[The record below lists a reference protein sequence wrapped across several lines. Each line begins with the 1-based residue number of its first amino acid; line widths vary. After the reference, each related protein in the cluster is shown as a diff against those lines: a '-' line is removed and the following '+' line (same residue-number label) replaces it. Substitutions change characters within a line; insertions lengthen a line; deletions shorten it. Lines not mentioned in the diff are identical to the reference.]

1 MVDLSNSGYMK
12 LYDLVNN
19 FLLDKCIALA
29 NSGGGT
35 FIRESIWEFPVIEGI
50 HVLSIAMSVGMIMWF
65 DLRLMG
71 VNMRTRPI
79 SEVFRGVYWWMV
91 GGFTVAIISGLLL
104 FWAEADRAF
113 PNIFA
118 RLKFMGLIFAG
129 MNILYFH
136 SQTQRTQSEWDNAP
150 IPPFK
155 VRMAGFL
162 SITWWVVVIAAGRLM
177 AYTF

>member
-1 MVDLSNSGYMK
+1 
-12 LYDLVNN
+12 
-19 FLLDKCIALA
+19 
-29 NSGGGT
+29 
-35 FIRESIWEFPVIEGI
+35 
-50 HVLSIAMSVGMIMWF
+50 
-65 DLRLMG
+65 
-71 VNMRTRPI
+71 
-79 SEVFRGVYWWMV
+79 
-91 GGFTVAIISGLLL
+91 
-104 FWAEADRAF
+104 
-113 PNIFA
+113 
-118 RLKFMGLIFAG
+118 